1 MRLASLIE
9 VMAEARRLRGQVC
22 NWYVVGP
29 LAWLVLPSRLPP
41 RRGMLGSPL
50 ARRVITVRLRNG
62 MRLRCRLQ
70 EFEGYMAVFLKSTYD
85 VPGLRWESLDS
96 IIDVGAN
103 VGAATI
109 WLAARAPRA
118 RIAAVEPNPEVWQF
132 LAQNVQVNGLDSRV
146 QLIRAALGAASGTAY
161 LEPGRYSI
169 ETRLAGSSA
178 QEGPIT
184 RTLTL
189 AEVLDSAGMARVDL
203 LKLDC
208 EGAEYEVLLSSEE
221 SLLRRIGAIVGEY
234 HTVAGHSR
242 EELDARLADAG
253 FSVSFDGKA
262 SQGTLKAM
270 RQGAVWTA
278 VRE

>member
-1 MRLASLIE
+1 MRLSSLVE
-9 VMAEARRLRGQVC
+9 VVAEARRLRAQVR

-50 ARRVITVRLRNG
+50 ARRVITARLRNG
-62 MRLRCRLQ
+62 MRLRCRIE
-70 EFEGYMAVFLKSTYD
+70 EFEGYLAVFLKSTYD
-85 VPGLRWESLDS
+85 VPGIRWELLES

-103 VGAATI
+103 VGTATI
-109 WLAARAPRA
+109 WLAARAPKA

-146 QLIRAALGAASGTAY
+146 QLIQAALGAASGTAY

-169 ETRLAGSSA
+169 ETRLAGSSVRD
-178 QEGPIT
+178 GLVT
-184 RTLTL
+184 RTVTL
-189 AEVLDSAGMARVDL
+189 ADLLDSAGMAKVDL

-208 EGAEYEVLLSSEE
+208 EGAEYEVLHSSNE
-221 SLLRRIGAIVGEY
+221 SVLRRIGAIVGEY
-234 HTVAGHSR
+234 HAVPGRKR
-242 EELDARLADAG
+242 EELGACLAEAG
-253 FSVSFDGKA
+253 FSVSFDGGA
-262 SQGTLKAM
+262 SQGMFRAL
-270 RQGAVWTA
+270 RRGAVWTA